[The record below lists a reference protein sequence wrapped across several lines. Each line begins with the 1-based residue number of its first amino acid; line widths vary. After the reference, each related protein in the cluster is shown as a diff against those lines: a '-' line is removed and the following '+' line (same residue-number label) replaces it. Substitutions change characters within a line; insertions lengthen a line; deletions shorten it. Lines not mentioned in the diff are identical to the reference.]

1 MNRFTVEFD
10 ELTIEKQEK
19 QTNDKGDE

>member
-19 QTNDKGDE
+19 QTNDKGDK